1 MLLYN
6 HKNKKKIR
14 KLDNANVD
22 VSLRSS
28 HTLLVRGQAFAR
40 AVLLRHLVG
49 LSYFHMGKAFDPS
62 IPLLAIQPN
71 DILRQIHKGEFMAA

>member
-28 HTLLVRGQAFAR
+28 HTLLVQGQAFASR
-40 AVLLRHLVG
+40 SAEASGRT
-49 LSYFHMGKAFDPS
+49 
-62 IPLLAIQPN
+62 
-71 DILRQIHKGEFMAA
+71 

>member
-6 HKNKKKIR
+6 NKNKKKIR

-49 LSYFHMGKAFDPS
+49 LS
-62 IPLLAIQPN
+62 
-71 DILRQIHKGEFMAA
+71 